1 MECRAVCQNDTL
13 QRAALQS
20 CLALNTF
27 HPPSQS
33 VETILR
39 RGQQLRRTNYSTTIL
54 RPSASRL
61 SHHLPRS
68 LSLSPS
74 ISSRYLPAY
83 NLSSFIVPTT
93 YIILTLL
100 HAAYPTV
107 HFLASLSWPSYSSH
121 FSRLIS
127 HPPTRQSL
135 SCLSPSPPLSI
146 HLFLSLSL
154 SSLFLGFSLHCTFS
168 CMSILSPSCLPVT
181 SPILSP
187 LHHRSLLACRRLNRA
202 LILSYPQPRSVSS
215 FLAR

>member
-33 VETILR
+33 IETTLR

-74 ISSRYLPAY
+74 VSSRYLPAY
-83 NLSSFIVPTT
+83 NLSSYLYHT
-93 YIILTLL
+93 YNLYHTYTITCSLSNGSLSRFTLL
-100 HAAYPTV
+100 ALLLFP
-107 HFLASLSWPSYSSH
+107 FLSSH
-121 FSRLIS
+121 LSSSDSTVSFLPILFSATDCNLYISFFLFPSLLSFLVSRSIARSLACPFS
-127 HPPTRQSL
+127 HP
-135 SCLSPSPPLSI
+135 
-146 HLFLSLSL
+146 
-154 SSLFLGFSLHCTFS
+154 
-168 CMSILSPSCLPVT
+168 
-181 SPILSP
+181 
-187 LHHRSLLACRRLNRA
+187 RA
-202 LILSYPQPRSVSS
+202 YQ
-215 FLAR
+215 